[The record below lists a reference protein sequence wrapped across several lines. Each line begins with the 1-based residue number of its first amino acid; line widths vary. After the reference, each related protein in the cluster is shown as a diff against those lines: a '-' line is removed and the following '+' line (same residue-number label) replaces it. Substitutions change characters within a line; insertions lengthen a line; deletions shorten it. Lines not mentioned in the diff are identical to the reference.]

1 MILHLSTPK
10 KLILVLCKKQ
20 ADLHLKLDSK
30 FEGSVYET
38 YKGDY
43 IINPKVTS
51 QGIECKDK
59 LMVDDVTIN
68 AIYYNETE
76 NQSGGMTAQIGEI

>member
-1 MILHLSTPK
+1 MILHLSIPK
-10 KLILVLCKKQ
+10 KMILVLNEKQ
-20 ADLHLKLDSK
+20 ASLHLKLDLK

-51 QGIECKDK
+51 QGLGCKDK

-68 AIYYNETE
+68 EIYYNETE
-76 NQSGGMTAQIGEI
+76 NLSGGMTIQIGEI